1 MNEHRTTTRF
11 QALVSDFSQSIQI
24 PHESDADVLSI
35 VVGEMQA
42 LVRPH
47 PLNSDLIAVV
57 IEALPLAAES
67 ELLRL
72 PADKLLLLHRL
83 NSAAW
88 TEHEWQ
94 ILVDDN
100 NWLGLRAIRDIG
112 AVSAKILEEW
122 IVDGFERAQ
131 ALVEL
136 WRDADFSEPSAVT
149 EVPQWGHDA
158 FGVIRG

>member
-1 MNEHRTTTRF
+1 MNEYPSTSRF
-11 QALVSDFSQSIQI
+11 QALVNDFSKSIQI
-24 PHESDADVLSI
+24 PHETDADMLSI
-35 VVGEMQA
+35 VVADMQA

-47 PLNSDLIAVV
+47 PLNSDHIAVV
-57 IEALPLAAES
+57 IEALPLAAEG
-67 ELLRL
+67 ELPSL

-100 NWLGLRAIRDIG
+100 NWLGLRAIRDLG
-112 AVSAKILEEW
+112 AVSAKTLEEW

-149 EVPQWGHDA
+149 EAPQWGHDA
-158 FGVIRG
+158 FGMIRG

>member
-1 MNEHRTTTRF
+1 MNEYRSATRF
-11 QALVSDFSQSIQI
+11 QALVADFSQSIQI
-24 PHESDADVLSI
+24 PHETDADLLSI

-47 PLNSDLIAVV
+47 PLNSDHIAVV
-57 IEALPLAAES
+57 IEALPLEAEG
-67 ELLRL
+67 ELSSL

-83 NSAAW
+83 NNAAW

-122 IVDGFERAQ
+122 IVDGLERAR

-136 WRDADFSEPSAVT
+136 WRDADFSEPSAPT
-149 EVPQWGHDA
+149 DALPSGHDA
-158 FGVIRG
+158 LGVIRG